1 MAARATA
8 ALAAAEELLL
18 ADLVVAEC
26 VYVLESFYE
35 VERERVAELMRAAI
49 ALPSVKTVDSASL
62 RRALEVYQVERL
74 DFAEAYLVA
83 QAEATGVGSV
93 LSFDQFIDR
102 VAASRRQ
109 EPWPSLA
116 EVLAAQS
123 RCYRAMRKLLFITG
137 LALLLPTAAL
147 AKLPAVDKDGCTHL
161 PGHHLRHHQCALLLR
176 GWEWSM

>member
-18 ADLVVAEC
+18 ADLVIAEC

-49 ALPSVKTVDSASL
+49 ALPTIKTVDNASL
-62 RRALEVYQVERL
+62 LRALEVYEVERL

-93 LSFDQFIDR
+93 LSFEESIDR
-102 VAASRRQ
+102 VATVARQ
-109 EPWPSLA
+109 QP
-116 EVLAAQS
+116 
-123 RCYRAMRKLLFITG
+123 
-137 LALLLPTAAL
+137 
-147 AKLPAVDKDGCTHL
+147 
-161 PGHHLRHHQCALLLR
+161 
-176 GWEWSM
+176 